1 MGVDKSKIISYD
13 FFSDLAI
20 SKLKDFKNRYES
32 VDETNSYKDAKDL
45 LRDMRDTKY
54 IFSELY
60 QMALLKQREI
70 KALIREPLDDQ
81 S

>member
-1 MGVDKSKIISYD
+1 MGVDKSKVISYD